1 MECIYARNNRVNL
14 NKKIPLSGNPAEG
27 FLKILSEK
35 VYFLT
40 NKFFLE
46 KKIANAPTISMVTV
60 ELSGTSVGGSGG
72 NSKSK
77 SKDKLMSAVI
87 VLYMIWRK
95 SPPFQLPFL
104 PETSALV
111 KSKNKRPL

>member
-77 SKDKLMSAVI
+77 
-87 VLYMIWRK
+87 
-95 SPPFQLPFL
+95 
-104 PETSALV
+104 E
-111 KSKNKRPL
+111 